1 MTSYSVFIVDASS
14 RQPVEAE
21 LLDTIGER
29 QLLDWQFQWRR
40 ILETYLRR
48 LADNGV
54 TRQGLDWPQSWHWDW
69 RAKVDEVRGLL
80 GHTGYS
86 VICRDVTQGM
96 MRLDLASRLARLD
109 GQVGKPLVYIDYL
122 EIAPWNWHEP
132 YADPPLYRGIGQVL
146 IRTAIQR
153 SFDEGFHGRVGLHS
167 LPQAVTFYERCGF
180 TNLGTNPNEYRGL
193 LPYFEITTEKARTF
207 I

>member
-1 MTSYSVFIVDASS
+1 MTSYPVFILDASS

-40 ILETYLRR
+40 TLENYLRR
-48 LADNGV
+48 LADGGV
-54 TRQGLDWPQSWHWDW
+54 TRQSLDWPQSWHWDW
-69 RAKVDEVRGLL
+69 RAKIDEVRGLL

-86 VICRDVTQGM
+86 LVCRDVTQGL
-96 MRLDLASRLARLD
+96 MRLDLASRMARLD
-109 GQVGKPLVYIDYL
+109 SQAGKPLVYVDYL
-122 EIAPWNWHEP
+122 EIAPWNWSEP

-167 LPQAVTFYERCGF
+167 LPQAVPFYERCGF
-180 TNLGTNPNEYRGL
+180 TNLGTDPSEYQGR
-193 LPYFEITTEKARTF
+193 LPYFEIATDEARTF
-207 I
+207 L

>member
-109 GQVGKPLVYIDYL
+109 GQVGKPLVYIDYRL
-122 EIAPWNWHEP
+122 CCANPVRDSSRESSMVAGVHEQTHISDLQDHEL
-132 YADPPLYRGIGQVL
+132 A
-146 IRTAIQR
+146 
-153 SFDEGFHGRVGLHS
+153 S
-167 LPQAVTFYERCGF
+167 L
-180 TNLGTNPNEYRGL
+180 
-193 LPYFEITTEKARTF
+193 
-207 I
+207 